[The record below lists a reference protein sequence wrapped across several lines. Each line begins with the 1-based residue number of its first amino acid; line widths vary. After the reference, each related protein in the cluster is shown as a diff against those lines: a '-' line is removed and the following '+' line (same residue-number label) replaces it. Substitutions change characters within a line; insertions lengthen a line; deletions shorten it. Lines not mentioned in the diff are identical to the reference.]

1 MTRRPDHYLKEARL
15 YRFLSVVFL
24 ISGLG
29 AFFMYYLEN
38 IDGRL
43 FQALTEFYTLFW
55 LLFAFG
61 PAAILSQL
69 SYVAYRKY
77 LDAVSKSRK

>member
-1 MTRRPDHYLKEARL
+1 MARKPDQYLKEARF

-24 ISGLG
+24 VCGLG
-29 AFFMYYLEN
+29 AFFMYYMQN

-61 PAAILSQL
+61 PAAVLSQL
-69 SYVAYRKY
+69 SYVSYRRY
-77 LDAVSKSRK
+77 LNAVSKK